1 MHYLIYCDNKLRS
14 MHYGYGRIAREKCSS
29 ESLCDCPKSHSADV
43 VGLGVEL
50 HSVML
55 ELSPSHFAVSFA
67 QKENAELK
75 SESTYTY

>member
-1 MHYLIYCDNKLRS
+1 MAMAGLQKKSAAQRACVT
-14 MHYGYGRIAREKCSS
+14 
-29 ESLCDCPKSHSADV
+29 CPKSHSVDV
-43 VGLGVEL
+43 AGLGVEL

-55 ELSPSHFAVSFA
+55 ELSPSHFAVSSA